1 MGDKSTAGQ
10 GLEDV
15 VVTTSDI
22 CFIDGKKG
30 TLVYR
35 GYDIRELV
43 EGGATFEETA
53 YLLLNGR
60 LPKRAELD
68 EFTKAMA
75 GTRALPKEVLKIMQ
89 LLAHQS
95 HPMELLRTV
104 TSILSSYDPDR
115 GDMSIDAMRRRAL
128 RLVAQ
133 FPTII
138 ATFDHMRNNRDPVT
152 PDPDLSH
159 AANFLYMLRD
169 ERPDKYEARVFD
181 VCLILHAE
189 HELNASTFASRVTA
203 STLAG
208 MFGAVTSAV
217 GTLRGPLHGGAN
229 EEVMKMLI
237 EVDSVEKAE
246 PWIKQAFADK
256 RKVMGFGH
264 RVYKTDDPRATFLRE
279 YSRELGK
286 RKQATKWFEISQR
299 IEQVVKSTKTLYP
312 NVDFYSASTYTY
324 LGIPR
329 DLFTPIFAAS
339 RVSGWCAH
347 ILEQYQHNRIIR
359 PTADYTGPQDLK
371 YVPVDERK

>member
-1 MGDKSTAGQ
+1 MADKSIAGK

-15 VVTTSDI
+15 VVATSDI
-22 CFIDGKKG
+22 CLIDGKKG

-53 YLLLNGR
+53 YLLLNGKFPNR
-60 LPKRAELD
+60 TELD
-68 EFTKAMA
+68 DFSRAMA
-75 GTRALPKEVLKIMQ
+75 GCRALPKEVLKIMQ
-89 LLAHQS
+89 ILAHQS

-104 TSILSSYDPDR
+104 TSLMSSYDPDR
-115 GDMSIDAMRRRAL
+115 GDTSLDAMRRRAL

-133 FPTII
+133 FPTIV

-152 PDPDLSH
+152 PDPELSH

-169 ERPDKYEARVFD
+169 EKPDKYESRVFD

-189 HELNASTFASRVTA
+189 HELNASTFSARVTA

-246 PWIKQAFADK
+246 SHVKQLFADK
-256 RKVMGFGH
+256 RKIMGFGH
-264 RVYKTDDPRATFLRE
+264 RVYRTDDPRATFLRE

-286 RKQATKWFEISQR
+286 RKQTPKWFEISQK
-299 IEQVVKSTKTLYP
+299 IEEIVKANKTLYP
-312 NVDFYSASTYTY
+312 NVDFYSASTYHY

-329 DLFTPIFAAS
+329 DLFTPIFATS
-339 RVSGWCAH
+339 RISGWCAH
-347 ILEQYQHNRIIR
+347 ILEQYQHNRLIR

>member
-1 MGDKSTAGQ
+1 MPEKSTAG
-10 GLEDV
+10 LEDI

-22 CFIDGKKG
+22 CLIDGKKG

-35 GYDIRELV
+35 GYDIRDLV
-43 EGGATFEETA
+43 EGGATFEETV

-60 LPKRAELD
+60 LPTRPELD
-68 EFTKAMA
+68 EFSRAMA
-75 GTRALPKEVLKIMQ
+75 GTRALPKEVLKMMQ

-104 TSILSSYDPDR
+104 VSILAAYDPDR
-115 GDMSIDAMRRRAL
+115 GDNSIDAMRRRAL

-133 FPTII
+133 FPTIV
-138 ATFDHMRNNRDPVT
+138 ATFDHMRHNRDPVT

-169 ERPDKYEARVFD
+169 ERPDKYETHVFD

-189 HELNASTFASRVTA
+189 HELNASTFSARVTA

-208 MFGAVTSAV
+208 MFGALTSAV

-229 EEVMKMLI
+229 EEVMKMLL
-237 EVDSVEKAE
+237 EVDAVENAE
-246 PWIKQAFADK
+246 PYVKKLFAEK
-256 RKVMGFGH
+256 RKIMGFGH
-264 RVYKTDDPRATFLRE
+264 RVYKTDDPRATFLRAF
-279 YSRELGK
+279 SRELGK
-286 RKQATKWFEISQR
+286 RKQNMKWFEISQR
-299 IEQVVKSTKTLYP
+299 IEQVVKENKTLYP
-312 NVDFYSASTYTY
+312 NVDFYSASTYHY

-329 DLFTPIFAAS
+329 DLFTPIFAVS
-339 RVSGWCAH
+339 RVAGWCAH

-359 PTADYTGPQDLK
+359 PMAEYTGPRDLA
-371 YVPVDERK
+371 YVPIDERK